1 MSSENKQP
9 VKGNIV
15 GHGENV
21 SEEELL
27 LAAKLD
33 NGEGNELMGQSVG
46 EALGAFADNNT
57 ITGTEIVE
65 EAEFTPVTNETTSS
79 EDALESDFVATSK
92 QQFEEVVDA
101 PVIDRAKLSYAVS
114 AEGVSPEVAQGK
126 MLQRQIY
133 SEMRN
138 PKPNFN
144 ANPCR
149 MLRQMIDSNIISYE
163 TINMTR
169 DEFDVMATAYNY
181 NMGIKLAELFVHHEV
196 MRRQSVLDNIHQ
208 YAEAAGVPADRLY
221 HTRTAFIKASDPSNI
236 HAEEIVEAYKV
247 LNDIKAGKGDI
258 VIQYTFL
265 VDAMDKFDLDYV
277 DLNMSHK
284 EFCDLIK
291 KEYKA
296 QRNEHAPNV
305 MLVKRK
311 LRQQRAEQEQ
321 LAEANEANNA
331 LETAEVIELNHHEPA
346 SSKSTPPAN
355 NDEVEVSEVESI
367 SVQTANADEAVDDQI
382 PSFTATQTADEEP
395 QEETTSESTQKK
407 SGATSNFISS
417 IKSHLPEI
425 KLFGKKA
432 KPEAAQSSNETA
444 TKAQP
449 ELDPVEKR
457 NRDFKA
463 AVKLT
468 MPIIKQ
474 ALEGRRK
481 NDALKGLNEGVDY
494 PKLMNR
500 SNEQKYFFWKMNNNI
515 SADGR
520 FILSEIFEKVWELTP
535 ENFSTL
541 FKDIKGM
548 FAGMPMEDRN
558 IVNTSEMFKNDLK
571 VLEMVKNGTL
581 FDLKNKR
588 FREVFH

>member
-1 MSSENKQP
+1 
-9 VKGNIV
+9 
-15 GHGENV
+15 
-21 SEEELL
+21 
-27 LAAKLD
+27 
-33 NGEGNELMGQSVG
+33 
-46 EALGAFADNNT
+46 
-57 ITGTEIVE
+57 
-65 EAEFTPVTNETTSS
+65 
-79 EDALESDFVATSK
+79 
-92 QQFEEVVDA
+92 
-101 PVIDRAKLSYAVS
+101 
-114 AEGVSPEVAQGK
+114 
-126 MLQRQIY
+126 
-133 SEMRN
+133 
-138 PKPNFN
+138 
-144 ANPCR
+144 
-149 MLRQMIDSNIISYE
+149 
-163 TINMTR
+163 
-169 DEFDVMATAYNY
+169 
-181 NMGIKLAELFVHHEV
+181 
-196 MRRQSVLDNIHQ
+196 
-208 YAEAAGVPADRLY
+208 
-221 HTRTAFIKASDPSNI
+221 
-236 HAEEIVEAYKV
+236 
-247 LNDIKAGKGDI
+247 
-258 VIQYTFL
+258 
-265 VDAMDKFDLDYV
+265 
-277 DLNMSHK
+277 
-284 EFCDLIK
+284 
-291 KEYKA
+291 
-296 QRNEHAPNV
+296 

-355 NDEVEVSEVESI
+355 NDKVEVSEVESI
-367 SVQTANADEAVDDQI
+367 SVQKANADEAVDDQI
-382 PSFTATQTADEEP
+382 PSFTATQPADEEP

-407 SGATSNFISS
+407 SGAASNFISS
-417 IKSHLPEI
+417 VKSHLPEI

-432 KPEAAQSSNETA
+432 KPKAAERSNETA

-535 ENFSTL
+535 ENFSSL
-541 FKDIKGM
+541 FKEVKGM

-558 IVNTSEMFKNDLK
+558 IVDTSEMFKNDLK
-571 VLEMVKNGTL
+571 VLEMVKDGTL